1 MWRLEDSTPRQIS
14 AHNHYVLM
22 ENKDFTVPSKIL
34 AQFALL
40 NDDMLGYGKKLGRG
54 LGRELAQLR
63 KINVMSDWRQTTNQA
78 MDGRATWP
86 RCSSLF
92 SDDGHGDKGQGRARV
107 PPRQRGS
114 LRAMRA
120 TDRRRT

>member
-1 MWRLEDSTPRQIS
+1 MMFKT
-14 AHNHYVLM
+14 
-22 ENKDFTVPSKIL
+22 
-34 AQFALL
+34 L
-40 NDDMLGYGKKLGRG
+40 NMLGYGKTLG
-54 LGRELAQLR
+54 R

-78 MDGRATWP
+78 MDGRATWS

-92 SDDGHGDKGQGRARV
+92 SDFGYGNKYQGRARG

-120 TDRRRT
+120 TD